1 MHRTTILLP
10 RDLHRTA
17 EIEART
23 LGISLSELIRRR
35 IAPSKAEKPK
45 SKPPFFTRKTWED
58 SGPDDMAAGH
68 DRYLYGK

>member
-10 RDLHRTA
+10 EDLRRKA

-35 IAPSKAEKPK
+35 IASSPQQQTASRAA
-45 SKPPFFTRKTWED
+45 FFTRKSWVD
-58 SGPDDMAAGH
+58 SGPTDMADNH
-68 DRYLYGK
+68 DRYLYGQ